1 MPVFFFLILNSPYC
15 LTLPAEVGLWV
26 ALNVVQA
33 GHMFLKVGKNVL
45 PSGASYLNLPMR
57 KWSGISGSPPAA
69 RIWLYKS
76 SVMPLSL
83 LISYYKFVT
92 KSFMPSQLWQS
103 FACSLA
109 FAIAAWCA
117 VYSSFCYC
125 CSAIAFTL
133 VIPEILPPEQLSDS
147 LPAPWSTI
155 VFLSSNVFCCDGTLN
170 TTIQSKV

>member
-45 PSGASYLNLPMR
+45 PSGASCLNLPIR

-92 KSFMPSQLWQS
+92 KSFMPSQLWHS
-103 FACSLA
+103 FAYSLA

-147 LPAPWSTI
+147 LLAPWSTI
-155 VFLSSNVFCCDGTLN
+155 VFFSSNVFCCDGTLN